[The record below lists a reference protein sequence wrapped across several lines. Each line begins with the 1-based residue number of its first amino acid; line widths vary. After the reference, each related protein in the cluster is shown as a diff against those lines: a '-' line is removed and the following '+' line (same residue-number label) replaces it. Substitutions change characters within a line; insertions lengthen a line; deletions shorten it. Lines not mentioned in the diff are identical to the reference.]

1 MKKLFKI
8 NQHEYLKTDRQG
20 NICLR
25 TTDANKL
32 NKNKFI
38 STFQNKLYRFFKN
51 LCTRSTLKV
60 HLFFKASSCE
70 TNFVSGNKLFKN
82 SLAKI
87 LLGKNQKNKLIFW
100 YWYETLPCLKS
111 LIYLRVNVAKNR
123 AVTDSHHRQKT
134 WNLFFL
140 KAHPKISIFN
150 NFWLNLM
157 DGLIFGELQIS
168 IFSKVPK
175 KYLFLK
181 T

>member
-1 MKKLFKI
+1 MKKLFKT
-8 NQHEYLKTDRQG
+8 NQNEYLKTDRQD

-100 YWYETLPCLKS
+100 YWYETLPCLFGEPFIEI
-111 LIYLRVNVAKNR
+111 LNDDGCLPNTFNETWDCRV
-123 AVTDSHHRQKT
+123 
-134 WNLFFL
+134 
-140 KAHPKISIFN
+140 
-150 NFWLNLM
+150 
-157 DGLIFGELQIS
+157 DGL
-168 IFSKVPK
+168 
-175 KYLFLK
+175 
-181 T
+181 

>member
-100 YWYETLPCLKS
+100 YWYETLPCQKKTDILNYANSINGLKS
-111 LIYLRVNVAKNR
+111 VFLLKIKN
-123 AVTDSHHRQKT
+123 
-134 WNLFFL
+134 NLGKYRLSNDILML
-140 KAHPKISIFN
+140 K
-150 NFWLNLM
+150 
-157 DGLIFGELQIS
+157 
-168 IFSKVPK
+168 
-175 KYLFLK
+175 
-181 T
+181 

>member
-38 STFQNKLYRFFKN
+38 STFQNKLYRFFLKV
-51 LCTRSTLKV
+51 CTRSTLKV
-60 HLFFKASSCE
+60 HLFFKASSRE

-87 LLGKNQKNKLIFW
+87 LLGKNQKNKLIF
-100 YWYETLPCLKS
+100 
-111 LIYLRVNVAKNR
+111 
-123 AVTDSHHRQKT
+123 
-134 WNLFFL
+134 
-140 KAHPKISIFN
+140 
-150 NFWLNLM
+150 
-157 DGLIFGELQIS
+157 
-168 IFSKVPK
+168 
-175 KYLFLK
+175 
-181 T
+181 

>member
-38 STFQNKLYRFFKN
+38 SMFQNKLYPFCKN

-87 LLGKNQKNKLIFW
+87 LLGKNQKNKLIF
-100 YWYETLPCLKS
+100 
-111 LIYLRVNVAKNR
+111 
-123 AVTDSHHRQKT
+123 
-134 WNLFFL
+134 
-140 KAHPKISIFN
+140 
-150 NFWLNLM
+150 
-157 DGLIFGELQIS
+157 
-168 IFSKVPK
+168 
-175 KYLFLK
+175 
-181 T
+181 